1 VNLDNDG
8 LWGVVDYLDST
19 LAAPVAAVAI
29 NYRFLTRGR
38 LYRDIPLRER
48 KFERLR
54 PKIEGHFG
62 ILKNFFE
69 EKNSN
74 QIFFPTFNTTAGKN
88 AQFCACLLSE
98 KAVPK
103 SLPFFKNLISPLSR
117 LRRHVM
123 TSLLPKGS
131 P

>member
-62 ILKNFFE
+62 ILKKFFE
-69 EKNSN
+69 EKKLKSN
-74 QIFFPTFNTTAGKN
+74 IFSYF
-88 AQFCACLLSE
+88 
-98 KAVPK
+98 
-103 SLPFFKNLISPLSR
+103 
-117 LRRHVM
+117 
-123 TSLLPKGS
+123 
-131 P
+131 